1 VKPNEFE
8 MTDDHERN
16 DASVCIISF
25 FEGLKSLHEGNLY
38 HAEACFWLADMDGP
52 ALDDEL

>member
-1 VKPNEFE
+1 MKPNEFE